1 MLMVKLRGRP
11 LAFFQCPGSSVLQ
24 FDIETPQDP
33 SILTILIPSFTL
45 DFHLHGVLRPGVSVS
60 ISRNDTSCWVE
71 IRWIIITL
79 WHTECGEDHMV
90 HHWCN
95 VLETNALLALPPCLT
110 SISYR
115 LWVVPYFTLLI
126 QLPPSHLF
134 SFFYKFAYI
143 SYPLFSLFAILLFVL
158 HKVFI

>member
-1 MLMVKLRGRP
+1 MSWEQRPTVWHWDSSGAYHPHYSDPQLHSGLPLYMV
-11 LAFFQCPGSSVLQ
+11 SSDQEFL
-24 FDIETPQDP
+24 
-33 SILTILIPSFTL
+33 L
-45 DFHLHGVLRPGVSVS
+45 VSPEM
-60 ISRNDTSCWVE
+60 IHPASCWVE

-79 WHTECGEDHMV
+79 WHTECGEDPMV

-134 SFFYKFAYI
+134 SFFHKFVYI
-143 SYPLFSLFAILLFVL
+143 SYPLFSLFSILLFC